1 MPDAS
6 GSQLDAGERVIT
18 DALNEGLPP
27 RQIAREV
34 WTVMSGIKRRV
45 GRPVL
50 REDDQKAALAML
62 RDGASVAE
70 VKRLYGFG
78 QSTIYK
84 LRRQLRNSR

>member
-1 MPDAS
+1 MPAAS

-18 DALNEGLPP
+18 QALSDGLPP

-45 GRPVL
+45 GPPVQ
-50 REDDQKAALAML
+50 REDDQRAALAML

-70 VKRLYGFG
+70 VKRMYGFG

-84 LRRQLRNSR
+84 LRKQLREGT

>member
-45 GRPVL
+45 GPPVL

-84 LRRQLRNSR
+84 LRRQLRNGR